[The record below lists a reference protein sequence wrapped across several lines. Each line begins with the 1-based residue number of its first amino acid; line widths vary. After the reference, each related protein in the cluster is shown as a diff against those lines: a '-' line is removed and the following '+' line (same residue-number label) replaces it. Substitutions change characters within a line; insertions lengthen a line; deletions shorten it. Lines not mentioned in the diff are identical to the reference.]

1 MLSSWRVTDGSIPLR
16 RPLLMGV
23 VNVTPDSFSDGGEL
37 PTIEAAVAHGRRL
50 AAEGADI
57 VDVGGEST
65 RPGAEPVGVAQELDR
80 VLPVVRTLVDDG
92 LVVSIDT
99 MKAEVAEAAVT
110 AGASIINDV
119 GGMGD
124 AGMRAV
130 AAGCDAGVVVM
141 HMLGTPRTMQ
151 DDPRYRD
158 VVDDISRFLATRCE
172 TVVAEG
178 VDPGRLVV
186 DPGIGFGKTVEHN
199 LEIIDRLADFAALG
213 YPVLVGASRKRFL
226 GVITGSERPADRD
239 GASAAVAACAV
250 MRGAMV
256 IRTHDVAR
264 TREAVQIAWA
274 IVRGEGAPWA
284 PVVAEGATPG

>member
-1 MLSSWRVTDGSIPLR
+1 MTSSWRVTGGSISLR

-37 PTIEAAVAHGRRL
+37 PTIEAAVARGRRL
-50 AAEGADI
+50 AVDGADI

-65 RPGAEPVGVAQELDR
+65 RPGAEPVGTAQELDR

-92 LVVSIDT
+92 LLVSIDT
-99 MKAEVAEAAVT
+99 TKAEVAEAAVA
-110 AGASIINDV
+110 AGAAIINDI

-130 AAGCDAGVVVM
+130 ASASEAGVVVM

-151 DDPRYRD
+151 DDPRYDD
-158 VVDDISRFLATRCE
+158 VVDDISRFLTARCE
-172 TVVAEG
+172 ALLAEG
-178 VDPGRLVV
+178 VDSARLVI

-199 LEIIDRLADFAALG
+199 LEILDRLADFATLG

-226 GVITGSERPADRD
+226 GTITGRERPADRD
-239 GASAAVAACAV
+239 GASAAAAACAV
-250 MRGAMV
+250 MRGAMAV
-256 IRTHDVAR
+256 RTHDVSR
-264 TREAVQIAWA
+264 TLEAVQVAWA